1 MVLHKI
7 KIVGDAG
14 TGKTTYLQSIM
25 KRLRIRGFSHT
36 RTAVRRLTCE
46 RAPAAKTIHS
56 ISLRLSMQ
64 DASFRKAYQKTKN
77 FGGVESC
84 RLRFCSMHGLKMH
97 HDPYTPCN
105 GKAFFSLYS
114 YHINTGK
121 IPDNANPELVE
132 LIQKYEEF
140 KAREGF
146 VDYEDFL
153 LAGLAVAREKGLEI
167 NLVIDEAQD
176 LSPLQWAFV
185 DTIGRTAFIAGDE
198 LQSIF
203 SFQGA
208 TPETFENCSS
218 STKILDYNYRIPENI
233 WNIAGMVVEKQI
245 RRKRAVPIHSGGSV
259 LEICGSREEIAKLA
273 AALAKNGRTLLLCR
287 HNSTVVEYSH
297 VLDAMNEDYTLV
309 KLEQKTIEAPPS
321 SGLLVDTIHTCKGL
335 EAPFVILVD
344 EPAERNEEED
354 RIRYVGMTRASA
366 ALIIANQVNG
376 SKEPGYIRT
385 HFDLPIP
392 KVRLHDA
399 LSISVSQYRN
409 VEAQKTQKNKNRA
422 VADVQKASD

>member
-1 MVLHKI
+1 MVLYKI

-14 TGKTTYLQSIM
+14 TGKTTYLQTLM
-25 KRLRIRGFSHT
+25 KRLKIGGFSHT
-36 RTAVRRLTCE
+36 RTAIRRLSCE
-46 RAPAAKTIHS
+46 SAPAARTVHS

-64 DASFRKAYQKTKN
+64 DESFRKAYINTAN
-77 FGGVESC
+77 FGGIE
-84 RLRFCSMHGLKMH
+84 RYRARFCSMHGLKVH
-97 HDPYTPCN
+97 HDPYTPCS
-105 GKAFFSLYS
+105 GRAFFSLYS
-114 YHINTGK
+114 YYINTGK
-121 IPDNANPELVE
+121 VPDNANPKFVD

-140 KAREGF
+140 KRKEGF

-153 LAGLAVAREKGLEI
+153 LVGLAVAKEKGMKI
-167 NLVIDEAQD
+167 NLVVDEAQD

-185 DTIGRTAFIAGDE
+185 ETIGRTVFIAGDE

-218 STKILDYNYRIPENI
+218 NTKILDYNYRIPEKI

-245 RRKRAVPIHSGGSV
+245 RRKRATPIYKNGSV
-259 LEICGSREEIAKLA
+259 LEIYGSQKEIAKLA
-273 AALAKNGRTLLLCR
+273 ATLNKNGRTLLLCR
-287 HNSTVVEYSH
+287 HNSTVLEYASI
-297 VLDAMNEDYTLV
+297 LDAINAEYTLV
-309 KLEQKTIEAPPS
+309 KLEQGVSEELPS

-344 EPAERNEEED
+344 EPADRSEEED

-376 SKEPGYIRT
+376 TKELGYIRSN
-385 HFDLPIP
+385 FDLPIP
-392 KVRLHDA
+392 KVKLHDA

-409 VEAQKTQKNKNRA
+409 IEAQKAMKKKNRA
-422 VADVQKASD
+422 VAEV